1 MEDVVEDQ
9 ELEMKPREPGGEVDA
24 TSVKVFSPNQSIAT

>member
-9 ELEMKPREPGGEVDA
+9 ELETKPLEPGGEVDA
-24 TSVKVFSPNQSIAT
+24 TSVGENN

>member
-9 ELEMKPREPGGEVDA
+9 ELEMKPLEPGGEVDA
-24 TSVKVFSPNQSIAT
+24 TSVGKKYI

>member
-9 ELEMKPREPGGEVDA
+9 ELEMKPFEPGGEVDA
-24 TSVKVFSPNQSIAT
+24 TSVGKDTINQSIKT